1 MLVRTFRL
9 TDKFSNA
16 FLRLAIWFGEVML
29 YQAYR
34 LRLALVSSLEAL
46 WFTLTQ
52 TFRSGRVV
60 YQSSEERRQAMMA
73 RRAAEAAARPAVRED
88 PLKTQNRALSLFTV
102 GLMASLLL
110 LVLWFTGSGQ
120 VNTAAP
126 ARGAGLGP
134 LALQTKGP
142 GPTPFP
148 TVIPSAT
155 ALPDPLNTRGSIV
168 RKGVG
173 PG

>member
-73 RRAAEAAARPAVRED
+73 RRAAEAAARPVVRED

-120 VNTAAP
+120 VNTTTP
-126 ARGAGLGP
+126 PRGAGINP
-134 LALQTKGP
+134 PFQTKASGS
-142 GPTPFP
+142 TPFP

-155 ALPDPLNTRGSIV
+155 ALP
-168 RKGVG
+168 
-173 PG
+173 